1 MENCTT
7 VDSMMVGQAQYCD
20 IDDRVKELT
29 MQMKSEVEARTNEE
43 YSVFIPVQA
52 MKQVVG
58 SRLVPL
64 V

>member
-1 MENCTT
+1 MG
-7 VDSMMVGQAQYCD
+7 GQAGGGGG
-20 IDDRVKELT
+20 DDRVKELT

-52 MKQVVG
+52 MRQVVG

>member
-1 MENCTT
+1 
-7 VDSMMVGQAQYCD
+7 MMVGQAQYCD

-52 MKQVVG
+52 MRQVVG
-58 SRLVPL
+58 GGVVPL